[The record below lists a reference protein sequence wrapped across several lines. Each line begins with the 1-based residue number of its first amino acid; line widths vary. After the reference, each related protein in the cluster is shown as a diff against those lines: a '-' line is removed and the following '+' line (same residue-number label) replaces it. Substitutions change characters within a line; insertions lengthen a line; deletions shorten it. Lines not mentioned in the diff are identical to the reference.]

1 MAVNENKTTE
11 GPSTPEQNITS
22 IRSRNDT
29 AKKNSSSSLKLSNG
43 SKVRRRLT
51 YGDLSVTKEI
61 AQQDRTPIKK
71 PLPPSPK
78 TPIKKPLPPSPKTPR
93 KKPPSPRTPSTR
105 SKARRRL
112 NYGLPVISEIAEQA
126 NREMSPANREM
137 LSKKINGKP
146 TPPNVTSLFAQIDPV
161 SGKLNASSRY
171 RLQRAHS
178 MANSVASLTNNNP
191 NKITTMYNVEN
202 ALIKLRGELDNKQK
216 LSVNQLKTIAN
227 LERQLQRSKEKHA
240 RATELIKEH
249 MLEESVP
256 IIITKTSTEE
266 INKLTRE
273 MEKLKG
279 VSNSERS
286 KLLGL
291 IVSLTKKQ
299 KGLRNTLSKL
309 KNVAVSKKSN
319 VDKFK
324 KELQDYKTKIQ
335 NYENL
340 VKKLR
345 ENASTQ
351 KPTKKTPVKPP
362 KTNSLSNIN
371 MRRTVQTELFP
382 TGSDIKT
389 STPTT
394 PNNQTIKTTKP
405 PSIKEQYY
413 KAKLEGVI
421 EASKKRNERRK
432 REGTPRARRSL
443 EPIFNKMAKS
453 PKTPPGITK
462 SNLQQFL
469 APFKQPISIQFAPSI
484 KATGG
489 NATVIQIKNKKNDD
503 KKKKPIKKFNIL
515 ADPASAYH
523 KSVVASKRKEIMPK
537 LRTPTVG
544 QRKKHVIELIDKELR
559 LMKVPKDIERKMI
572 SLYSKVLS
580 EKQIKQLFG
589 GRSTGDVK
597 KILKKQ
603 VDYFKKKKR

>member
-1 MAVNENKTTE
+1 MSPTSSKTSHNSNQFGSPTSVLNIK
-11 GPSTPEQNITS
+11 STTKKPQSSRTS
-22 IRSRNDT
+22 ST
-29 AKKNSSSSLKLSNG
+29 G
-43 SKVRRRLT
+43 SKVRRRLN
-51 YGDLSVTKEI
+51 YGELSVTKEI
-61 AQQDRTPIKK
+61 AQQARTPTSVLNMNSKSTTNSKTPQAPIKK
-71 PLPPSPK
+71 TLP
-78 TPIKKPLPPSPKTPR
+78 PKTPR

-126 NREMSPANREM
+126 NREMSPSKRES
-137 LSKKINGKP
+137 LSKKLNGKP

-161 SGKLNASSRY
+161 RGQLNAPSRDV
-171 RLQRAHS
+171 LKRAHS

-202 ALIKLRGELDNKQK
+202 TLIKLRGELDNKQK

-256 IIITKTSTEE
+256 IIITKKSTEE

-324 KELQDYKTKIQ
+324 EELQDYKTKIKQ
-335 NYENL
+335 YENL
-340 VKKLR
+340 VKNLR
-345 ENASTQ
+345 ENASTR
-351 KPTKKTPVKPP
+351 KPTP
-362 KTNSLSNIN
+362 N
-371 MRRTVQTELFP
+371 QT
-382 TGSDIKT
+382 TT

-394 PNNQTIKTTKP
+394 PNNQTTTTNKP
-405 PSIKEQYY
+405 PSIKERHRE
-413 KAKLEGVI
+413 AKKQG
-421 EASKKRNERRK
+421 AKTRSNERRERWK

-489 NATVIQIKNKKNDD
+489 NATVTQIKTNKDD
-503 KKKKPIKKFNIL
+503 KKKKTPKKFNIL
-515 ADPASAYH
+515 ADPASAYR

-544 QRKKHVIELIDKELR
+544 QRKKHVIQLIDKELR
-559 LMKVPKDIERKMI
+559 KMKVPKDIERKMI

-589 GRSTGDVK
+589 GRSAADVK

>member
-1 MAVNENKTTE
+1 MSPTSSKTSHNSNQFGSPTSVLNIK
-11 GPSTPEQNITS
+11 STTKKPQSSRTS
-22 IRSRNDT
+22 ST
-29 AKKNSSSSLKLSNG
+29 G
-43 SKVRRRLT
+43 SKVRRRLN
-51 YGDLSVTKEI
+51 YGELSVTKEI
-61 AQQDRTPIKK
+61 AQQARTPTSVLNMNSKSTTNSKTPQAPIKK
-71 PLPPSPK
+71 TLP
-78 TPIKKPLPPSPKTPR
+78 PKTPR

-126 NREMSPANREM
+126 NREMSPSKRES
-137 LSKKINGKP
+137 LSKKLNGKP

-161 SGKLNASSRY
+161 RGQLNAPSRDV
-171 RLQRAHS
+171 LKRAHS

-202 ALIKLRGELDNKQK
+202 TLIKLRGELDNKQK

-256 IIITKTSTEE
+256 IIITKKSTEE

-324 KELQDYKTKIQ
+324 EELQDYKTKIKQ
-335 NYENL
+335 YENL
-340 VKKLR
+340 VKNLR
-345 ENASTQ
+345 ENASTR
-351 KPTKKTPVKPP
+351 KPTP
-362 KTNSLSNIN
+362 N
-371 MRRTVQTELFP
+371 QT
-382 TGSDIKT
+382 TT

-394 PNNQTIKTTKP
+394 PNNQTTTTNKP
-405 PSIKEQYY
+405 PSIKERHRE
-413 KAKLEGVI
+413 AKKQG
-421 EASKKRNERRK
+421 AKTRSNERRERWK

-489 NATVIQIKNKKNDD
+489 NATVTQIKTNKDD
-503 KKKKPIKKFNIL
+503 KKKKTPKKFNIL
-515 ADPASAYH
+515 ADPASAYR

>member
-1 MAVNENKTTE
+1 
-11 GPSTPEQNITS
+11 
-22 IRSRNDT
+22 
-29 AKKNSSSSLKLSNG
+29 
-43 SKVRRRLT
+43 
-51 YGDLSVTKEI
+51 
-61 AQQDRTPIKK
+61 
-71 PLPPSPK
+71 
-78 TPIKKPLPPSPKTPR
+78 
-93 KKPPSPRTPSTR
+93 
-105 SKARRRL
+105 
-112 NYGLPVISEIAEQA
+112 
-126 NREMSPANREM
+126 MSPSKRES
-137 LSKKINGKP
+137 LSKKLNGKP

-161 SGKLNASSRY
+161 RGQLNAPSRDV
-171 RLQRAHS
+171 LKRAHS

-202 ALIKLRGELDNKQK
+202 TLIKLRGELDNKQK

-256 IIITKTSTEE
+256 IIITKKSTEE

-324 KELQDYKTKIQ
+324 EELQDYKTKIKQ
-335 NYENL
+335 YENL
-340 VKKLR
+340 VKNLR
-345 ENASTQ
+345 ENASTR
-351 KPTKKTPVKPP
+351 KPTP
-362 KTNSLSNIN
+362 N
-371 MRRTVQTELFP
+371 QT
-382 TGSDIKT
+382 TT

-394 PNNQTIKTTKP
+394 PNNQTTTTNKP
-405 PSIKEQYY
+405 PSIKERHRE
-413 KAKLEGVI
+413 AKKQG
-421 EASKKRNERRK
+421 AKTRSNERRERWK

-489 NATVIQIKNKKNDD
+489 NATVTQIKTNKDD
-503 KKKKPIKKFNIL
+503 KKKKTPKKFNIL
-515 ADPASAYH
+515 ADPASAYR

-544 QRKKHVIELIDKELR
+544 QRKKHVIQLIDKELR

>member
-1 MAVNENKTTE
+1 MSPTSSKTSHNSNQFGSPTSVLNIK
-11 GPSTPEQNITS
+11 STTKKPQSSRTS
-22 IRSRNDT
+22 ST
-29 AKKNSSSSLKLSNG
+29 G
-43 SKVRRRLT
+43 SKVRRRLN
-51 YGDLSVTKEI
+51 YGELSVTKEI
-61 AQQDRTPIKK
+61 AQQARTPTSVLNMNSKSTTNSKTPQAPIKK
-71 PLPPSPK
+71 TLP
-78 TPIKKPLPPSPKTPR
+78 PKTPR

-126 NREMSPANREM
+126 NREMSPSKRES
-137 LSKKINGKP
+137 LSKKLNGKP

-161 SGKLNASSRY
+161 RGQLNAPSRDV
-171 RLQRAHS
+171 LKRAHS

-191 NKITTMYNVEN
+191 NKIATMYNVEN
-202 ALIKLRGELDNKQK
+202 TLIKLRGELDNKQK

-256 IIITKTSTEE
+256 IIITKKSTEE

-324 KELQDYKTKIQ
+324 EELQDYKTKIKQ
-335 NYENL
+335 YENL
-340 VKKLR
+340 VKNLR
-345 ENASTQ
+345 ENASTR
-351 KPTKKTPVKPP
+351 KPTP
-362 KTNSLSNIN
+362 N
-371 MRRTVQTELFP
+371 QT
-382 TGSDIKT
+382 TT

-394 PNNQTIKTTKP
+394 PNNQTTTTNKP
-405 PSIKEQYY
+405 PSIKERHRE
-413 KAKLEGVI
+413 AKKQG
-421 EASKKRNERRK
+421 AKTRSNERRERWK

-489 NATVIQIKNKKNDD
+489 NATVTQIKTNKDD
-503 KKKKPIKKFNIL
+503 KKKKTPKKFNIL
-515 ADPASAYH
+515 ADPASAYR

-544 QRKKHVIELIDKELR
+544 QRKKHVIQLIDKELR

>member
-1 MAVNENKTTE
+1 MSPTSSKTSHNSNQFGSPTSVLNIK
-11 GPSTPEQNITS
+11 STTKKPQSSRTS
-22 IRSRNDT
+22 ST
-29 AKKNSSSSLKLSNG
+29 G
-43 SKVRRRLT
+43 SKVRRRLN
-51 YGDLSVTKEI
+51 YGELSVTKEI
-61 AQQDRTPIKK
+61 AQQARTPTSVLNMNSKSTTNSKTPQAPIKK
-71 PLPPSPK
+71 TLP
-78 TPIKKPLPPSPKTPR
+78 PKTPR

-126 NREMSPANREM
+126 NREMSPSKRES
-137 LSKKINGKP
+137 LSKKLNGKP

-161 SGKLNASSRY
+161 RGQLNAPSRDV
-171 RLQRAHS
+171 LKRAHS

-202 ALIKLRGELDNKQK
+202 TLIKLRGELDNKQK

-256 IIITKTSTEE
+256 IIITKKSTEE

-324 KELQDYKTKIQ
+324 EELQDYKTKIKQ
-335 NYENL
+335 YENL
-340 VKKLR
+340 VKNLR
-345 ENASTQ
+345 ENASTR
-351 KPTKKTPVKPP
+351 KPTP
-362 KTNSLSNIN
+362 N
-371 MRRTVQTELFP
+371 QT
-382 TGSDIKT
+382 TT

-394 PNNQTIKTTKP
+394 PNNQTTTTNKP
-405 PSIKEQYY
+405 PSIKERHRE
-413 KAKLEGVI
+413 AKKQG
-421 EASKKRNERRK
+421 AKTRSNERRERWK

-489 NATVIQIKNKKNDD
+489 NATVTQIKTNKDD
-503 KKKKPIKKFNIL
+503 KKKKTPKKFNIL
-515 ADPASAYH
+515 ADPASAYR

-544 QRKKHVIELIDKELR
+544 QRKKHVIQLIDKELR
-559 LMKVPKDIERKMI
+559 KMKVPKDIERKMI

>member
-1 MAVNENKTTE
+1 MSPTSSKTSHNSNQFGSPTSVLNIK
-11 GPSTPEQNITS
+11 STTKKPQSSRTS
-22 IRSRNDT
+22 ST
-29 AKKNSSSSLKLSNG
+29 G
-43 SKVRRRLT
+43 SKVRRRLN
-51 YGDLSVTKEI
+51 YGELSVTKEI
-61 AQQDRTPIKK
+61 AQQARTPTSVLNMNSKSTTNSKTPQAPIKK
-71 PLPPSPK
+71 TLP
-78 TPIKKPLPPSPKTPR
+78 PKTPR

-126 NREMSPANREM
+126 NREMSPSKRES
-137 LSKKINGKP
+137 LSKKLNGKP

-161 SGKLNASSRY
+161 RGQLNAPSRDV
-171 RLQRAHS
+171 LKRAHS

-202 ALIKLRGELDNKQK
+202 TLIKLRGELDNKQK

-256 IIITKTSTEE
+256 IIITKKSTEE

-324 KELQDYKTKIQ
+324 EELQDYKTKIKQ
-335 NYENL
+335 YENL
-340 VKKLR
+340 VKNLR
-345 ENASTQ
+345 ENASTR
-351 KPTKKTPVKPP
+351 KPTP
-362 KTNSLSNIN
+362 N
-371 MRRTVQTELFP
+371 QT
-382 TGSDIKT
+382 TT

-394 PNNQTIKTTKP
+394 PNNQTTTTNKP
-405 PSIKEQYY
+405 PSIKERHRE
-413 KAKLEGVI
+413 AKKQG
-421 EASKKRNERRK
+421 AKTRSNERRERWK

-489 NATVIQIKNKKNDD
+489 NATVTQIKTNKDD
-503 KKKKPIKKFNIL
+503 KKKKTPKKFNIL
-515 ADPASAYH
+515 ADPASAYR

-544 QRKKHVIELIDKELR
+544 QRKKHVIQLIDKELR
-559 LMKVPKDIERKMI
+559 LMKVPKDIERKIIAM
-572 SLYSKVLS
+572 YSKALS

-589 GRSTGDVK
+589 GRSAADVK

>member
-1 MAVNENKTTE
+1 MS
-11 GPSTPEQNITS
+11 STPVKTS
-22 IRSRNDT
+22 DKAKQISSPTGVLNLNSESTTTSKTPRAPIKNPPSSRKLPT
-29 AKKNSSSSLKLSNG
+29 SSKA
-43 SKVRRRLT
+43 RRRLN
-51 YGDLSVTKEI
+51 YGLPVTKEI

-71 PLPPSPK
+71 LLPPSPK
-78 TPIKKPLPPSPKTPR
+78 TPI

-126 NREMSPANREM
+126 NREMSPSKRES
-137 LSKKINGKP
+137 LSKKLNGNP

-161 SGKLNASSRY
+161 KGQLNAPSRD

-191 NKITTMYNVEN
+191 NKIATMYNVEN
-202 ALIKLRGELDNKQK
+202 TLIKLLENKQK
-216 LSVNQLKTIAN
+216 LSVNQLKTIAK
-227 LERQLQRSKEKHA
+227 LEKQLERSKEKHA

-256 IIITKTSTEE
+256 IIITKKSTEE

-335 NYENL
+335 KYENL

-345 ENASTQ
+345 ENASTR
-351 KPTKKTPVKPP
+351 KPSKKTPVNPP
-362 KTNSLSNIN
+362 KTNFLSNN
-371 MRRTVQTELFP
+371 KMGATVQTELFP

-421 EASKKRNERRK
+421 EASKNRNERRK
-432 REGTPRARRSL
+432 REGTPKARRSL

-489 NATVIQIKNKKNDD
+489 NATVTQIKTNKDD
-503 KKKKPIKKFNIL
+503 KKKKTPKKFNIL
-515 ADPASAYH
+515 ADPASAYR

-544 QRKKHVIELIDKELR
+544 QRKKHVIQLIDKELR